1 MLGLGL
7 PNFQDCLMTTPT
19 TPHSPKSHED
29 AMGDDHVG
37 TSAVTPLKS
46 NAFAMSDGEKM
57 AKIESK
63 FREIMDILGL
73 DLNDDSLSGTPK
85 RVAKMYV
92 KEIFSGLNPANH
104 PDVKTFDNVYG
115 YNHMLVERDIN
126 VNSTC
131 EHHFLPIVGRA
142 HVAYIPNGRV
152 VGLSK
157 LNRVVDHYARR
168 PQVQERL
175 NRQVLEA
182 LQDLL
187 GTEDVAVVIDA
198 KHLCVSSRGIQD
210 ESSSTVTASYGGL
223 FDNDV
228 DTRNEFLAH
237 VGA

>member
-1 MLGLGL
+1 
-7 PNFQDCLMTTPT
+7 
-19 TPHSPKSHED
+19 
-29 AMGDDHVG
+29 MGDDHVG
-37 TSAVTPLKS
+37 TSTNTPLKPD
-46 NAFAMSDGEKM
+46 AFALSDEEKM
-57 AKIESK
+57 VKIESK
-63 FREIMDILGL
+63 FREIMDVLGL

-92 KEIFSGLNPANH
+92 KEIFSGINPENH
-104 PDVKTFDNVYG
+104 PDVKTFENVYG

-131 EHHFLPIVGRA
+131 EHHFLPIVGHA

-175 NRQVLEA
+175 TRQVLGA
-182 LQDLL
+182 LQELL
-187 GTEDVAVVIDA
+187 GTDDVAVVIDA

-223 FDNDV
+223 FDDDV

>member
-1 MLGLGL
+1 
-7 PNFQDCLMTTPT
+7 MTTPT

-37 TSAVTPLKS
+37 TSANTPLKPD
-46 NAFAMSDGEKM
+46 AFALSDEEKM
-57 AKIESK
+57 EKIESK
-63 FREIMDILGL
+63 FREIMDVLGL

-92 KEIFSGLNPANH
+92 KEIFSGINPKNH
-104 PDVKTFDNVYG
+104 PDVKTFENVYG
-115 YNHMLVERDIN
+115 YKHMLVERDIN

-131 EHHFLPIVGRA
+131 EHHFLPIVGHA

-157 LNRVVDHYARR
+157 LNRIVDHYARR

-175 NRQVLEA
+175 TRQILHA
-182 LQDLL
+182 LQELL
-187 GTEDVAVVIDA
+187 GTDDVAVVIDA

-210 ESSSTVTASYGGL
+210 ESSSTVTASYSGL

-228 DTRNEFLAH
+228 DTRNEFLSH
-237 VGA
+237 MGA

>member
-1 MLGLGL
+1 
-7 PNFQDCLMTTPT
+7 MTTPT
-19 TPHSPKSHED
+19 TPHSLKSHED

-37 TSAVTPLKS
+37 TSANTPLKPD
-46 NAFAMSDGEKM
+46 AFVLSDEEKM
-57 AKIESK
+57 EKIESK
-63 FREIMDILGL
+63 FREIMDVLGL

-92 KEIFSGLNPANH
+92 KEIFSGINPENH
-104 PDVKTFDNVYG
+104 PDVKTFENVYG

-175 NRQVLEA
+175 TRQVLGA
-182 LQDLL
+182 LQELL
-187 GTEDVAVVIDA
+187 GTDDVAVVIDA

-237 VGA
+237 AGA